1 MFSDEESTKNEME
14 DFIDDTDQSRED
26 ISFYRE
32 SDPSNL
38 EHYHKFT
45 NQTTNPRF
53 AVDKDDKPYFGDEGV
68 QPELYVPENRDN
80 FERSIFLV

>member
-32 SDPSNL
+32 SDPNNL
-38 EHYHKFT
+38 EHYHKFP